1 MATVYFVTHPE
12 VNIDPNVPVP
22 EWSLSDIGKERIN
35 AFCARPELS
44 AVTDVFV
51 SEERKA
57 MDCAEV
63 FKQIHGVNF
72 TIETRLRENDRSST
86 GYIAPPRFWEIVSE
100 FFAKP
105 DESILGWE
113 RATDA
118 QSRIKSAIRD
128 CLALRKGDGD
138 VVVFS
143 HGGVGTL
150 LLCDLMDQPIS
161 NEFAQPISGGGCFFV
176 FEEGSNRLIDGWKDI
191 VP

>member
-1 MATVYFVTHPE
+1 MTTVYFVTHPE

-22 EWSLSDIGKERIN
+22 AWSLSDKGKERIN

-44 AVTDVFV
+44 NVTDVFV
-51 SEERKA
+51 SDERKA
-57 MDCAEV
+57 LDCAET
-63 FKQIHGVNF
+63 FKQTHGVDF
-72 TIETRLRENDRSST
+72 TIDPSLGENDRSST
-86 GYIAPPRFWEIVSE
+86 GYVAPPRFWEIVSE

-113 RATDA
+113 RAADA
-118 QSRIKSAIRD
+118 QSRIKSAIRH
-128 CLALRKGDGD
+128 CLASRKGDGD

-150 LLCDLMDQPIS
+150 LLCVLMDQPIS
-161 NEFAQPISGGGCFFV
+161 NDFGQPIGGGGCFFV
-176 FEEGSNRLIDGWKDI
+176 FEAGTNRLIDGWKDI